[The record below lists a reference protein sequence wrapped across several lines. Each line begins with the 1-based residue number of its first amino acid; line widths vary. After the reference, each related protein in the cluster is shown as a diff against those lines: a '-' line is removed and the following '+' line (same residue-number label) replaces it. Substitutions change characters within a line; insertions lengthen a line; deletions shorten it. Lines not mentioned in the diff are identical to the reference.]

1 MKPGIYIPYL
11 FLQLEKKGFSPRTSE
26 GCRTLSFKI
35 TRTHT
40 GDPRRYHTIGFNIVT
55 KSELQCDCRELEL
68 TSGGGVYELA
78 SSLSNVVSPWKSITL
93 VKQSSFHPI
102 FFRESSYGKYL
113 QVSLK
118 KKIFNQLPGEPRE
131 QHLGDVRP
139 KKFELHKIP

>member
-1 MKPGIYIPYL
+1 MKNIIYITFLKLNFRTCKFTGFLIKLLNNFVNCRQISFFSLMNL
-11 FLQLEKKGFSPRTSE
+11 FIHNLLIYEFMKFLNLMKQA
-26 GCRTLSFKI
+26 
-35 TRTHT
+35 
-40 GDPRRYHTIGFNIVT
+40 
-55 KSELQCDCRELEL
+55 
-68 TSGGGVYELA
+68 SGGGVYELA

-139 KKFELHKIP
+139 KKFELHKIS